1 MNNTRYI
8 YLIITL
14 KDNST
19 TRRMRWIRCAF
30 TTRLHATRWIQKY
43 NTKETALNGEKGK
56 TEFRIKQVVL
66 YSVPDP
72 RLREVL

>member
-1 MNNTRYI
+1 MNNSRYI

-14 KDNST
+14 KDNSA
-19 TRRMRWIRCAF
+19 TRRMKWIRCAF
-30 TTRLHATRWIQKY
+30 TTRLHAIRWIQKY
-43 NTKETALNGEKGK
+43 NMREAALNGEKGK

-66 YSVPDP
+66 YSIPDP

>member
-1 MNNTRYI
+1 
-8 YLIITL
+8 
-14 KDNST
+14 
-19 TRRMRWIRCAF
+19 MREA
-30 TTRLHATRWIQKY
+30 
-43 NTKETALNGEKGK
+43 ALNGEKGK